1 MQTDISI
8 NEFEAMMTTRVHC
21 ELLRNK
27 GIIKESC
34 NRNEIALKYAIA
46 ANKIFEDFGF
56 RDLKAI
62 FRSTRAYII
71 FKPTGR
77 IACEIC
83 VDGNY
88 RGEMVRRSKGILMS
102 RRGYAKSKT
111 LRNLIDYTAS
121 RGKTKYS
128 NLSKGE
134 INAKRKEYYQNN

>member
-102 RRGYAKSKT
+102 RRGYARSKT

>member
-1 MQTDISI
+1 MQEDISI

-21 ELLRNK
+21 VLLKDK

-34 NRNEIALKYAIA
+34 NKNEIALKYAIV
-46 ANKIFEDFGF
+46 ANKILADYGLK
-56 RDLKAI
+56 DLKAI

-71 FKPTGR
+71 FVPTGR

-83 VDGNY
+83 VDGDY
-88 RGEMVRRSKGILMS
+88 DGEMIRRSKAVLMS
-102 RRGYAKSKT
+102 RRGYVRSKT
-111 LRNLIDYTAS
+111 LRDLADYTAS

-134 INAKRKEYYQNN
+134 VDAKRKEHYQDK

>member
-8 NEFEAMMTTRVHC
+8 NEFEAIMTTRVHC

-27 GIIKESC
+27 GIVKESC

-102 RRGYAKSKT
+102 RRGYARSKT

>member
-1 MQTDISI
+1 MQEDISI
-8 NEFEAMMTTRVHC
+8 NEFEAMMTTFVHC

-46 ANKIFEDFGF
+46 ANKIFGDFGF
-56 RDLKAI
+56 GDLKAI
-62 FRSTRAYII
+62 FRSMRAYII

-83 VDGNY
+83 VDGDY
-88 RGEMVRRSKGILMS
+88 KGGMVRRSKGILMS

-111 LRNLIDYTAS
+111 LRSLIDYTAS

-134 INAKRKEYYQNN
+134 INAKRKEYYQSN

>member
-1 MQTDISI
+1 MQQDISI

-21 ELLRNK
+21 ELLKEK

-34 NRNEIALKYAIA
+34 YRSEIALKYAIV
-46 ANKIFEDFGF
+46 ANKIFADYELG
-56 RDLKAI
+56 DLKAI

-83 VDGNY
+83 VDGVY
-88 RGEMVRRSKGILMS
+88 EGERIRRSKGLLMS
-102 RRGYAKSKT
+102 RRGYVRCKT
-111 LRNLIDYTAS
+111 LRDLIDITAS

-134 INAKRKEYYQNN
+134 INAKRKEYYQSK

>member
-1 MQTDISI
+1 MQEDISI
-8 NEFEAMMTTRVHC
+8 NEFEAMMTSRVHC
-21 ELLRNK
+21 VLLKNK
-27 GIIKESC
+27 GIAKESC

-46 ANKIFEDFGF
+46 ANKIFEDYEFG
-56 RDLKAI
+56 DLKAI

-83 VDGNY
+83 VDGDY
-88 RGEMVRRSKGILMS
+88 RGEMVHRSRGLLMS
-102 RRGYAKSKT
+102 RRGYIKSKT
-111 LRNLIDYTAS
+111 LRSLIDFTAS

-134 INAKRKEYYQNN
+134 INAKRKEYHQS

>member
-1 MQTDISI
+1 MQEYISI

-21 ELLRNK
+21 ELLKNK
-27 GIIKESC
+27 GIAKESY

-56 RDLKAI
+56 KDLKAI
-62 FRSTRAYII
+62 FRSTRSYII

-83 VDGNY
+83 IDGDY
-88 RGEMVRRSKGILMS
+88 RGDKIRRSKGILMS
-102 RRGYAKSKT
+102 RCGYARSKT
-111 LRNLIDYTAS
+111 LRGLIDYTAS

-134 INAKRKEYYQNN
+134 INAKRKEYHQSK

>member
-1 MQTDISI
+1 MQQDISI

-21 ELLRNK
+21 ELLKEK

-56 RDLKAI
+56 GDLKAI
-62 FRSTRAYII
+62 FRSMRTYII

-83 VDGNY
+83 VDGDY
-88 RGEMVRRSKGILMS
+88 RGDMVRRSHGLLMS
-102 RRGYAKSKT
+102 RRGYVRCKT
-111 LRNLIDYTAS
+111 LRDLIDITAS

-134 INAKRKEYYQNN
+134 INAKRKEYYQSK

>member
-8 NEFEAMMTTRVHC
+8 NEFEAMMTSRVHC

-34 NRNEIALKYAIA
+34 SRNETALKYAIA
-46 ANKIFEDFGF
+46 ANKIFDDFGF
-56 RDLKAI
+56 GDLKAI

-71 FKPTGR
+71 FRPTGR

-83 VDGNY
+83 VDGDY
-88 RGEMVRRSKGILMS
+88 HGEMIRRSKGLLMS
-102 RRGYAKSKT
+102 RRGYVRSKT
-111 LRNLIDYTAS
+111 LRGLMDYTAS

-128 NLSKGE
+128 NQSKGE
-134 INAKRKEYYQNN
+134 VYAKHNQS

>member
-8 NEFEAMMTTRVHC
+8 NEFEAIMTTRVHC

-34 NRNEIALKYAIA
+34 NRNEIALKYAIV

-83 VDGNY
+83 VDGHY

-102 RRGYAKSKT
+102 RRGYARSKT